1 MDEATTARL
10 EARRARLLHKQLY
23 VITMT
28 ARPMADPL
36 AELAP
41 LSTAHLDFIDD
52 LEARDILFGAGPIRH
67 EDGKWDG
74 GGMAIVRAASIDE
87 ARALAESEP
96 FHKAG
101 LRRNTVAGWQLN
113 EGSIDVRV
121 RLSAHRF
128 EIG

>member
-1 MDEATTARL
+1 M
-10 EARRARLLHKQLY
+10 
-23 VITMT
+23 
-28 ARPMADPL
+28 
-36 AELAP
+36 
-41 LSTAHLDFIDD
+41 
-52 LEARDILFGAGPIRH
+52 
-67 EDGKWDG
+67 
-74 GGMAIVRAASIDE
+74 RAAPIDE
-87 ARALAESEP
+87 ARALAESET